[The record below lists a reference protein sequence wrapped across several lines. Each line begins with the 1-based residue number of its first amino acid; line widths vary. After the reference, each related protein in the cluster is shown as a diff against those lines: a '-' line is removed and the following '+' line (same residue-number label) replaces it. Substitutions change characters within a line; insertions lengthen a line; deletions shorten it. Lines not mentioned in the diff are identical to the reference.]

1 MKRYSIRAIYK
12 LSCKF
17 EANEKPAVLLNL
29 ANSFVFYQHKV
40 LTYLKV
46 EFQRASDIL
55 EVEVLVKHDLFIFK
69 TFITKLPVWYDER
82 LEISEIEIIFE
93 EEKIELWLDSE
104 SDFLDSILKLV
115 FIDEGSIELL
125 EITSSSTPLISST
138 ETSNQY

>member
-1 MKRYSIRAIYK
+1 M
-12 LSCKF
+12 
-17 EANEKPAVLLNL
+17 
-29 ANSFVFYQHKV
+29 
-40 LTYLKV
+40 
-46 EFQRASDIL
+46 

-115 FIDEGSIELL
+115 FIDEGSIKML